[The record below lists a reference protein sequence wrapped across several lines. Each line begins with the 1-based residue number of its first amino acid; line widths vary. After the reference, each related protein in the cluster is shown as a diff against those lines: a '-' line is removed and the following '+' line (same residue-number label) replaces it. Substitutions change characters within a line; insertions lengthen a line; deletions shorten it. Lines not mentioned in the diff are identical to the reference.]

1 MIINEGYVI
10 CSNDYKDSLLKEKK
24 NGFVNYIYLTYDE
37 FLEKLTFKV
46 DSKALLY
53 LVEKYKFS
61 YSLAKEYIN
70 KLKWINNKSYN
81 NPKLD
86 SMVSVYN
93 ALKMKGYIIENKL
106 FTIRLRQ
113 FPVTFVYPSYSK
125 EYFLLKS
132 IVEQYTKVYE
142 IGLKCCNVLPLV
154 YEFDTINN
162 EVLFVLNKITD
173 LLKDGVSLNNIYIAG
188 VSEDY
193 IYLFKRL
200 ARTYNVT
207 IEFPKVKNILSSD
220 YIKKFLILCKE
231 YDSFNDILDVLDKNN
246 DLYGVILNTIDR
258 YGLSGCPVDHLDFFN
273 YIFSNLSYPNKR
285 FNEAIK
291 FVNDSFRL
299 KKNEYLFYVG
309 FNLGEAPKI
318 CKESGYLLDKD
329 LEVLGLSTS
338 VDLNNASK
346 KDIINFISQEN
357 VIITYKLSNGTDSC
371 LPSQIIKELGVNVC
385 HQVVDYGYSKIEDDL
400 RLSSHYDMFLKY
412 NELHDELNRYGIG
425 GILYQSFDNKYKKI
439 DKKLLDDRFSKK
451 KLSLSYSNVKP
462 YFMCPFGYFADRIL
476 GLNEFKPQMA
486 ARLGTFSHAVLEDSY
501 GSDFDFELSVEK
513 NMNEFAVDGKDR
525 FFFERMKEI
534 LLPLINYNKEHEALS
549 KLDVIN
555 REAEIIVDNGDY
567 EFKGFIDKLMYTII
581 DDEVYAAIID
591 YKTGKDVISLDNIE
605 DGFHLQLPS
614 YMYLLSRYDKFIG
627 KNINI
632 IGIYLQKVN
641 LVIFDGKKD
650 YYTQL
655 EKSFYLQGY
664 SVKDISLIE
673 MLDPNFSCSSYIKS
687 MSLTKDGFNGYA
699 KLYKK
704 EDQEYMINLVGNLLD
719 KASLGI
725 HNGDFEI
732 APKRIDGKNES
743 CMFCKYKD
751 LCFLE
756 DKDIIDLPKK
766 SFKERD

>member
-1 MIINEGYVI
+1 
-10 CSNDYKDSLLKEKK
+10 
-24 NGFVNYIYLTYDE
+24 
-37 FLEKLTFKV
+37 
-46 DSKALLY
+46 
-53 LVEKYKFS
+53 
-61 YSLAKEYIN
+61 
-70 KLKWINNKSYN
+70 
-81 NPKLD
+81 
-86 SMVSVYN
+86 
-93 ALKMKGYIIENKL
+93 
-106 FTIRLRQ
+106 
-113 FPVTFVYPSYSK
+113 
-125 EYFLLKS
+125 
-132 IVEQYTKVYE
+132 
-142 IGLKCCNVLPLV
+142 
-154 YEFDTINN
+154 
-162 EVLFVLNKITD
+162 
-173 LLKDGVSLNNIYIAG
+173 
-188 VSEDY
+188 
-193 IYLFKRL
+193 
-200 ARTYNVT
+200 
-207 IEFPKVKNILSSD
+207 
-220 YIKKFLILCKE
+220 
-231 YDSFNDILDVLDKNN
+231 
-246 DLYGVILNTIDR
+246 
-258 YGLSGCPVDHLDFFN
+258 
-273 YIFSNLSYPNKR
+273 
-285 FNEAIK
+285 
-291 FVNDSFRL
+291 
-299 KKNEYLFYVG
+299 
-309 FNLGEAPKI
+309 
-318 CKESGYLLDKD
+318 
-329 LEVLGLSTS
+329 
-338 VDLNNASK
+338 
-346 KDIINFISQEN
+346 
-357 VIITYKLSNGTDSC
+357 
-371 LPSQIIKELGVNVC
+371 
-385 HQVVDYGYSKIEDDL
+385 
-400 RLSSHYDMFLKY
+400 
-412 NELHDELNRYGIG
+412 
-425 GILYQSFDNKYKKI
+425 
-439 DKKLLDDRFSKK
+439 
-451 KLSLSYSNVKP
+451 
-462 YFMCPFGYFADRIL
+462 
-476 GLNEFKPQMA
+476 
-486 ARLGTFSHAVLEDSY
+486 
-501 GSDFDFELSVEK
+501 
-513 NMNEFAVDGKDR
+513 
-525 FFFERMKEI
+525 MKEI

-549 KLDVIN
+549 KLDVIK

>member
-1 MIINEGYVI
+1 MLINEGYVI
-10 CSNDYKDSLLKEKK
+10 CSNDYKNNLLKEKK
-24 NGFVNYIYLTYDE
+24 NGFVNYIYLSYE
-37 FLEKLTFKV
+37 ELLEKLAFKV
-46 DSKALLY
+46 DPKALVY
-53 LVEKYKFS
+53 LVENYNFS

-70 KLKWINNKSYN
+70 KLKWISNINYN

-93 ALKMKGYIIENKL
+93 ALKDMGYILENKL

-113 FPVTFVYPSYSK
+113 FPVTFIYPSYSK
-125 EYFLLKS
+125 EYYLLKN
-132 IVEQYTKVYE
+132 IVKKYTKVYE
-142 IGLKCCNVLPLV
+142 INMDSSDILPES
-154 YEFDTINN
+154 YRFNTIGD

-173 LLKDGVSLNNIYIAG
+173 LLKNGISLNNIYIAG
-188 VSEDY
+188 ASEDY

-207 IEFPKVKNILSSD
+207 MEFPKIKNVLSSD
-220 YIKKFLILCKE
+220 YIKKFLVLCE
-231 YDSFNDILDVLDKNN
+231 SSLSFNDILEQLDKNN
-246 DLYGVILNTIDR
+246 ELYDVILNSIDR
-258 YGLSGCPVDHLDFFN
+258 YGLDGKPSNYIEFFN
-273 YIFSNLSYPNKR
+273 YIFSNASFPNKR
-285 FNEAIK
+285 YNESIK
-291 FVNDSFRL
+291 FVNDYFRL
-299 KKNEYLFYVG
+299 KSDEYLFYVG
-309 FNLGEAPKI
+309 FNLGEAPKV
-318 CKESGYLLDKD
+318 CKETGYLLDSD
-329 LEVLGLSTS
+329 LDELGLSTS
-338 VDLNNASK
+338 VDNNLNNK
-346 KDIINFISQEN
+346 KELISFICQNN
-357 VIITYKLSNGTDSC
+357 VILTYKLSSGTDSF
-371 LPSQIIKELGVNVC
+371 LPSQIIEELGISINDSFVE
-385 HQVVDYGYSKIEDDL
+385 YGYSKVEDDL
-400 RLSSHYDMFLKY
+400 RLASQYDTFLKY
-412 NELHDELNRYGIG
+412 NELHSDLSKYGID
-425 GILYQSFDNKYKKI
+425 GISYQTFKNDYKKI
-439 DKKLLDDRFSKK
+439 DKKLLDERFSNR

-501 GSDFDFELSVEK
+501 DADFDFLESVKK
-513 NMNEFAVDGKDR
+513 NMVEYAIDGKDR
-525 FFFERMKEI
+525 FFFARMKDI

-549 KLDVIN
+549 KLDIIE

-581 DDEVYAAIID
+581 DNNVYAAIID
-591 YKTGKDVISLDNIE
+591 YKTGKDIISLDNIE
-605 DGFHLQLPS
+605 DGFHLQLPA
-614 YMYLLSRYDKFIG
+614 YMYLLSKYEKFSG

-664 SVKDISLIE
+664 SVCDISLLS
-673 MLDPNFSCSSYIKS
+673 MLDPDFASSSYIKS
-687 MSLTKDGFNGYA
+687 MALTKEGISKKA
-699 KLYKK
+699 KTYNK
-704 EDQEYMINLVGNLLD
+704 EDQEYMINLVSDLLD

-725 HNGDFEI
+725 HSGDFKI